1 MAKGQNYSQYQK
13 GVIKRYYDNRESISA
28 QKLGEIVSELY
39 LCTDDKKAKRL
50 WKSACTALINAG
62 VIKALAEDICECRD
76 LEALAKQLSRIF

>member
-1 MAKGQNYSQYQK
+1 MAKGRDYTSHQK
-13 GVIKRYYDNRESISA
+13 GIIKRYYDNKETLMT

-76 LEALAKQLSRIF
+76 LEALAKQLNRIF

>member
-1 MAKGQNYSQYQK
+1 MAKGRHFTSHQK
-13 GVIKRYYDNRESISA
+13 GIIKRYYDNKETLMT